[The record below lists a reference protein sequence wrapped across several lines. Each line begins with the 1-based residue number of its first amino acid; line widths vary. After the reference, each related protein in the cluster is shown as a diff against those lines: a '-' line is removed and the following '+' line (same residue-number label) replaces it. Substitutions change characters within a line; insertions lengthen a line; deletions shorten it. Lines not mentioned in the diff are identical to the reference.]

1 MRGVLQGF
9 RVSRL
14 RPPRQLLHSRRR
26 AQMAAHAQTA
36 AKRPPGPTAEEE
48 RPRFKICVA
57 KKQAV
62 VPKVHK
68 ISQLR
73 IGGPT
78 GVAPPELVSQKLSDA
93 AVVVG
98 LDVETSDWVDRKNTT
113 SKGQFASLGSTISAI
128 LTTTCRRSFR
138 SVVRRARRNHS
149 TRRMERSLRYN
160 A

>member
-1 MRGVLQGF
+1 MRGELQGF

-14 RPPRQLLHSRRR
+14 RPPSQLLHSRRR
-26 AQMAAHAQTA
+26 APMAAHAQTA

-62 VPKVHK
+62 VPKVPK

-98 LDVETSDWVDRKNTT
+98 LDVETSDWVDRKILH
-113 SKGQFASLGSTISAI
+113 QRASLGSTTSAI

-138 SVVRRARRNHS
+138 SVVRRGNVATLLGVWRGH
-149 TRRMERSLRYN
+149 
-160 A
+160 

>member
-1 MRGVLQGF
+1 M
-9 RVSRL
+9 SRL
-14 RPPRQLLHSRRR
+14 RPPTQLLHSRRR
-26 AQMAAHAQTA
+26 APMAAHAQTA

-62 VPKVHK
+62 VPKVPK

-78 GVAPPELVSQKLSDA
+78 GVAPPELVAHKLSDA

-98 LDVETSDWVDRKNTT
+98 LDVETSDWIDRKNTT
-113 SKGQFASLGSTISAI
+113 SKGQFGFYHFCHPDDYMQKIVQIGCTQ
-128 LTTTCRRSFR
+128 RKRS
-138 SVVRRARRNHS
+138 HS

>member
-1 MRGVLQGF
+1 MRGELQGF

-14 RPPRQLLHSRRR
+14 RPPTQLLHSRRR
-26 AQMAAHAQTA
+26 APMAAHAQTA

-62 VPKVHK
+62 VPKVPK

-78 GVAPPELVSQKLSDA
+78 GVAPPELVAHKLSDA

-113 SKGQFASLGSTISAI
+113 
-128 LTTTCRRSFR
+128 
-138 SVVRRARRNHS
+138 
-149 TRRMERSLRYN
+149 
-160 A
+160 

>member
-1 MRGVLQGF
+1 MRGELQGF

-14 RPPRQLLHSRRR
+14 RPLSQLLHSRRR
-26 AQMAAHAQTA
+26 APMAAHAQTA

-62 VPKVHK
+62 VPKVPK

-113 SKGQFASLGSTISAI
+113 SKGQFGFYHFCHPDDYMQKIVQIGCTQ
-128 LTTTCRRSFR
+128 RKRS
-138 SVVRRARRNHS
+138 HS
-149 TRRMERSLRYN
+149 TRRMERSLRYST
-160 A
+160 

>member
-1 MRGVLQGF
+1 MRGELQGF

-14 RPPRQLLHSRRR
+14 RPLSQLLHSRRR
-26 AQMAAHAQTA
+26 APMAAHAQTA

-62 VPKVHK
+62 VPKVPK

-98 LDVETSDWVDRKNTT
+98 LDVETSDWVDRKILH
-113 SKGQFASLGSTISAI
+113 QRASLGSTISAI

-138 SVVRRARRNHS
+138 LVVRRARRNHS

>member
-1 MRGVLQGF
+1 MRGELQGF

-14 RPPRQLLHSRRR
+14 RPLGQLLHSRRR
-26 AQMAAHAQTA
+26 APMAAHAQTA

-62 VPKVHK
+62 VPKVPK

-98 LDVETSDWVDRKNTT
+98 LDVETSDWVDRKILH
-113 SKGQFASLGSTISAI
+113 QRASLGSTISAI

>member
-1 MRGVLQGF
+1 MRGELQGF

-14 RPPRQLLHSRRR
+14 RPLSQLLHSRRR
-26 AQMAAHAQTA
+26 APMAAHAQTA

-62 VPKVHK
+62 VPKVPK
-68 ISQLR
+68 VSQLR

-78 GVAPPELVSQKLSDA
+78 GVAPPELVAQKLGDA

-98 LDVETSDWVDRKNTT
+98 LGVEISDWVERMNTT
-113 SKGQFASLGSTISAI
+113 SKGLFGFYHFCHPDDYMQKIVQIGCTQG
-128 LTTTCRRSFR
+128 RRS
-138 SVVRRARRNHS
+138 HS
-149 TRRMERSLRYN
+149 TRRMVKSLR
-160 A
+160 

>member
-1 MRGVLQGF
+1 MRGELQGF

-14 RPPRQLLHSRRR
+14 RPLSQLLHSRRR
-26 AQMAAHAQTA
+26 APMAAHAQTA

-62 VPKVHK
+62 VPKVPK

-98 LDVETSDWVDRKNTT
+98 LDVETSDWVDRKILH
-113 SKGQFASLGSTISAI
+113 QRASLGSTISAI

>member
-1 MRGVLQGF
+1 MRGELQGF

-14 RPPRQLLHSRRR
+14 RPLGQLLHSRRR
-26 AQMAAHAQTA
+26 APMAAHAQTT

-62 VPKVHK
+62 VPKVPK

-113 SKGQFASLGSTISAI
+113 SKGQFGSYHVCHPDDYMQKIVQIGCTQ
-128 LTTTCRRSFR
+128 RKRS
-138 SVVRRARRNHS
+138 HS

>member
-1 MRGVLQGF
+1 MRGELQGF

-14 RPPRQLLHSRRR
+14 RPLSQLLHSRRR
-26 AQMAAHAQTA
+26 APMAAHAQTA

-62 VPKVHK
+62 VPKVPK

-113 SKGQFASLGSTISAI
+113 SKASLGSTISAI

-138 SVVRRARRNHS
+138 SVVRRGNVATLLGVWRDH
-149 TRRMERSLRYN
+149 
-160 A
+160 